1 MLFTKVSA
9 SQHVASAAVARVL
22 ATVDKTELTASA
34 DGVSVA
40 RVEVTHE
47 IDRPGSFVVETSDLT
62 PDDLEWIEGTTIQE
76 GAPVKIAMGW
86 TETGD
91 PVFAGE
97 VLGIEL
103 EVSSSASPRI
113 AIRGFDRLHRLAR
126 ARRSRAF
133 ALKRDSE
140 IAGDLALEHGLR
152 LVGPQTPVIHPYVL
166 QAEQTDLAFLR
177 ARARPLGYVVRVDDT
192 ALHFAPRDL
201 TGSPVVTAALGDN
214 LLSFFVR
221 TSALGLAGA
230 AEARGW
236 DPATQKA
243 IVARATKVPSLMG
256 GKTAGF
262 RRADDSFAAQVT
274 RADGPI
280 VIADDATLTAAGV
293 FESAA
298 LDHVVC
304 EGKMLGAAV
313 LRPGDILAV
322 TGVGKRFSGNYWLT
336 RVVHRYDHA
345 GFTTAFDGR
354 RTAS

>member
-1 MLFTKVSA
+1 MLFTK
-9 SQHVASAAVARVL
+9 ASARKSIDDAEVARVL
-22 ATVDKTELTASA
+22 ADVDGTELTET
-34 DGVSVA
+34 DEGVSVA
-40 RVEVTHE
+40 KVEVTHE
-47 IDRPGSFVVETSDLT
+47 LDRPGSFVVETADLT
-62 PDDLEWIEGTTIQE
+62 PDDLEWIEGTTVQE

-86 TETGD
+86 TEKGD

-103 EVSSSASPRI
+103 EVSSASSPRI

-133 ALKRDSE
+133 AQKRDSE

-152 LVGPQTPVIHPYVL
+152 LVGPQTKVIHPYVL
-166 QAEQTDLAFLR
+166 QADQTDLAFLR
-177 ARARPLGYVVRVDDT
+177 ARARPLGFVVRVDDT
-192 ALHFAPRDL
+192 KLHFAPRGL
-201 TGSPVVTAALGDN
+201 TGSPVATAALGDN
-214 LLSFFVR
+214 LLEFFVR
-221 TSALGLAGA
+221 TSVLGLAGA

-236 DPATQKA
+236 DPAAQKA
-243 IVARATKVPSLMG
+243 IVGKASKVPSLMG

-262 RRADDSFAAQVT
+262 RRADESFSAQVT

-293 FESAA
+293 FETAA

-313 LRPGDILAV
+313 LRPGDILEV
-322 TGVGKRFSGNYWLT
+322 TGIGKRFSGNYWLT
-336 RVVHRYDHA
+336 RVVHRYDHT
-345 GFTTAFDGR
+345 GFTTSFDGR